1 MSDNSYLGLPL
12 STLTNSERYET
23 AILGALETEYRDHEP
38 LVTTVRT
45 SPASVLVPM
54 TFEVFSD
61 ALKVGGYRI
70 SASALF
76 IGKVRDT
83 LNKLHSGSEPWQL
96 MTAPVSDL
104 TYLAASLKLTPRP
117 GVNQATLA
125 MMLAYSRL
133 VDAEIDSQRLWC
145 ATVRQAV
152 SGDLV
157 ADSGKDWVTVSSGSP
172 ATYGWHASP
181 DTLSRLGI
189 PGHSMADS
197 SRLSMTPD
205 TYQSV
210 RVIQPLYQGHGMLHS
225 DYSQT
230 VRLWRS
236 VNYC

>member
-23 AILGALETEYRDHEP
+23 AVLRAIETEYRDHEP
-38 LVTTVRT
+38 PVTTVRT
-45 SPASVLVPM
+45 SQAGVLVSM

-61 ALKVGGYRI
+61 ALKIGGYRI

-76 IGKVRDT
+76 IGKVRDV
-83 LNKLHSGSEPWQL
+83 LNKLHPGSEPWQL

-104 TYLAASLKLTPRP
+104 TFLAASLKLTPRP

-133 VDAEIDSQRLWC
+133 VDAEIESQRLWC
-145 ATVRQAV
+145 ATVRQSV
-152 SGDLV
+152 SSDLV
-157 ADSGKDWVTVSSGSP
+157 ADPGKDWVTVASGPP

-189 PGHSMADS
+189 HGHSIDVG
-197 SRLSMTPD
+197 SRLSMTLD
-205 TYQSV
+205 QYSSI